1 MARMSKKQ
9 YELLTQAMADGLS
22 VVLVR
27 DDVAGA
33 RSAKKMVEIVAQY
46 LQADNPN
53 FDEQLFV
60 EEVERQ
66 AYVMA
71 EVEAGDLHVDI

>member
-22 VVLVR
+22 IVIARDSVV
-27 DDVAGA
+27 GA
-33 RSAKKMVEIVAQY
+33 RSAKTMVETVAEY

-53 FDEQLFV
+53 FDQQLFID
-60 EEVERQ
+60 EVERQ

-71 EVEAGDLHVDI
+71 EVELDVDI